1 MKDISLP
8 DKLVFEVNEN
18 ASIEQK
24 IVLEYFR
31 ESLENAYSD
40 ARRSILGGL
49 LVCFADERMFEERM
63 KSLGITGVSPA
74 KITEDFCDVFIKCF
88 ENGLKDEVV
97 NIVIDC
103 NKEQN
108 ARLDGFGVIDEILN
122 DKRRK
127 DAAVSVVR
135 KVAFLI
141 GGQLPA
147 LGNIIEGVKDIYEF
161 VEREDEARNEEL
173 EVLNFCKDIMNSL
186 VEVSE
191 ERVI

>member
-8 DKLVFEVNEN
+8 DKLVFEVKEN

-74 KITEDFCDVFIKCF
+74 KITEDFCDIFIKCF
-88 ENGLKDEVV
+88 ENGLKNEVV

-108 ARLDGFGVIDEILN
+108 ARLDGFWVIDARYN
-122 DKRRK
+122 SRNSQFKGPQ
-127 DAAVSVVR
+127 
-135 KVAFLI
+135 
-141 GGQLPA
+141 GGNL
-147 LGNIIEGVKDIYEF
+147 
-161 VEREDEARNEEL
+161 
-173 EVLNFCKDIMNSL
+173 S
-186 VEVSE
+186 S
-191 ERVI
+191 